1 MYGLANYLS
10 FTTVDLVVSKRYFDG
25 RSLIPIQ
32 MVPAAGFEPATFR
45 VWTESSDQLSYAG
58 IFLWMMGFEPT
69 TFVTHFLSIACTQL
83 LHLELCLTLH
93 PFGHCRFSYSR
104 HTHKFLVWDTR
115 IELAS
120 QRWQRRIL
128 TIILIPHLVATLGFH
143 QDRTAL
149 YIR

>member
-1 MYGLANYLS
+1 
-10 FTTVDLVVSKRYFDG
+10 
-25 RSLIPIQ
+25 
-32 MVPAAGFEPATFR
+32 
-45 VWTESSDQLSYAG
+45 
-58 IFLWMMGFEPT
+58 MMGFEPT
-69 TFVTHFLSIACTQL
+69 AFVTHFLSIVCTQL
-83 LHLELCLTLH
+83 LHLELCLTLR

-104 HTHKFLVWDTR
+104 HTHKILVWDTR